1 MHSTNSFIYT
11 VIERIRGY
19 LDDPDLD
26 AKYSDDFL
34 LRHIVMPSMVN
45 VLSRINNSLSNPVVS
60 RLRVSL
66 EADQQYYQLPP
77 TVGEVW
83 NVCVYDTDAGRIT
96 EDFVPRG
103 YWNPRG
109 PNWSIEAN
117 QLSIRPIPQEAK
129 DIDIFYTHTGD
140 LLLHYGTTSTGFTLD
155 SSETDPQLRVLQLDA
170 SPTIGAIDKRPNAYA
185 GSMLRVLSGNV
196 IEEKVIESSSS
207 DANSSAIEV
216 TTRTPVEFHDSDTTI
231 TYEIAPVGFQPLY
244 EAISASGA
252 LKLASY
258 KKITGVHF
266 QMIQMQY
273 KDALKTA
280 ADHYANMQMRMPK
293 HLDKDTWDNS
303 DNSLLNY

>member
-34 LRHIVMPSMVN
+34 LRHIVMPSMSN

-60 RLRVSL
+60 RLRLSL
-66 EADQQYYQLPP
+66 VADQQYYQLPP
-77 TVGEVW
+77 TVGEIW
-83 NVCVYDTDAGRIT
+83 NVCVYDESTGEISQ
-96 EDFVPRG
+96 DFVPRG
-103 YWNPRG
+103 HWNPRG
-109 PNWSIEAN
+109 VNWAIEGN
-117 QLSIRPIPQEAK
+117 QLSVKPIPKEAK
-129 DIDIFYTHTGD
+129 DIDVFYTHTGD
-140 LLLHYGTTSTGFTLD
+140 LLLHYGTTTSGFELGG
-155 SSETDPQLRVLQLDA
+155 SSEDELKVLSLDV

-196 IEEKVIESSSS
+196 IEELVIESSSS
-207 DANSSAIEV
+207 DSNSSEIKV
-216 TTRTPVEFHDSDTTI
+216 TTRTPAVYHDADSTI

-258 KKITGVHF
+258 KKITGTHF

-293 HLDKDTWDNS
+293 HWDKDTVDNS
-303 DNSLLNY
+303 DNHLFRY

>member
-34 LRHIVMPSMVN
+34 LRHIVMPSMSN

-60 RLRVSL
+60 RLRLSL
-66 EADQQYYQLPP
+66 VADQQYYQLPP
-77 TVGEVW
+77 TVGEIW
-83 NVCVYDTDAGRIT
+83 NVCVYDADTGKIT

-103 YWNPRG
+103 HWNPRG
-109 PNWSIEAN
+109 VNWSIEGN
-117 QLSIRPIPQEAK
+117 QLSVKPIPQKAK

-140 LLLHYGTTSTGFTLD
+140 LLLHDGTTSAGFELD
-155 SSETDPQLRVLQLDA
+155 ESDEGEKKVLSLDV

-196 IEEKVIESSSS
+196 IEELVIESSSS
-207 DANSSAIEV
+207 DANSSEIKV
-216 TTRTPVEFHDSDTTI
+216 TTRTPAVYHDSDSTI

-280 ADHYANMQMRMPK
+280 ADHYSNMQMRMPK
-293 HLDKDTWDNS
+293 HWDKDTMDNS
-303 DNSLLNY
+303 DNHLLPY